1 MMIEGVKLCFGA
13 CLIKL
18 NLVSCAQAPWCAQA
32 SWCAHAPW
40 CVQAPWY
47 RWGDLWALDGVQLVV
62 HQPQP
67 DGDVHLRVASLLHQH
82 HQLGMGW
89 SSIFDPLSS
98 IFDHRSSIFDHRS
111 RASHFDLLWA
121 VRCEQGQKSGN
132 RKPNTPAQLPLL
144 IPQFD
149 QCNIRSQANSILAS
163 NEINVLIDL
172 HFLLDT
178 KCWSL
183 WINNGVN

>member
-1 MMIEGVKLCFGA
+1 MMIDGVNLCFWA
-13 CLIKL
+13 CLIKI

-111 RASHFDLLWA
+111 SIIDQGLHSFSVLITSIFFEPWALLGREHW
-121 VRCEQGQKSGN
+121 GS
-132 RKPNTPAQLPLL
+132 
-144 IPQFD
+144 
-149 QCNIRSQANSILAS
+149 RSQNQQSSNAYHSLSSILPTNFIS
-163 NEINVLIDL
+163 VMYLP
-172 HFLLDT
+172 
-178 KCWSL
+178 WSTL
-183 WINNGVN
+183 MPMRKEYEYH

>member
-1 MMIEGVKLCFGA
+1 MMIDGVKLCFGA

-62 HQPQP
+62 RWRCP
-67 DGDVHLRVASLLHQH
+67 
-82 HQLGMGW
+82 
-89 SSIFDPLSS
+89 SSSCFSPPSAPSARHGLVFDL
-98 IFDHRSSIFDHRS
+98 RSSILDLRS
-111 RASHFDLLWA
+111 SIIDLRSSIKGFTLWSSLSRSLWLTA
-121 VRCEQGQKSGN
+121 CEQGQKSGN

-163 NEINVLIDL
+163 NEIKVLIDL